1 MLFWITPQLIISDLC
16 NISIDTTVDVA
27 DRLTVN
33 KCDVVPDDR
42 KESPGADKGGKKV
55 EENPGPGQLDGR
67 DEQVFQDPA
76 ETHVNKSVLSFSTKE
91 PQVKLK
97 YCLSPCK
104 TTPRHKLLLTTYTE
118 QSLSCVR

>member
-1 MLFWITPQLIISDLC
+1 M
-16 NISIDTTVDVA
+16 
-27 DRLTVN
+27 N
-33 KCDVVPDDR
+33 KSDVVPDDR
-42 KESPGADKGGKKV
+42 KESPGEDEGGEKV

-76 ETHVNKSVLSFSTKE
+76 DTQVNKSVLSFST
-91 PQVKLK
+91 KLK

-118 QSLSCVR
+118 QSLSCMR